1 MGKQHVAIL
10 LASERSGSTVFMR
23 TLKNQGI
30 HAIDEV
36 FHPQRAWDLKLYP
49 EVMRIATE
57 FTGLKDSE
65 NFEIEAS
72 KFLRRQTA
80 PVDFLLEIEKMAVC
94 TGSHYFFSLFPSH
107 LCLQQLAAI
116 CSKFPVLALVRSPID
131 QYISTVKASEIG
143 AYIGKDTTGIKPS
156 IDATKFIAYWKFMQ
170 AGYCGALGLKYNQN
184 EFSAQAANCPVL
196 IYESYAKLSPN
207 EQASYFISALSKYLS
222 PEFIQDNRAGN
233 SFQNVEIPYRQ
244 DRSDNSDQKI
254 SNWES
259 FISLVNE
266 LGARKSITEYYLL
279 PSR

>member
-57 FTGLKDSE
+57 FTGLNDSE

-72 KFLRRQTA
+72 KFLRHQTA

-116 CSKFPVLALVRSPID
+116 CS
-131 QYISTVKASEIG
+131 Q
-143 AYIGKDTTGIKPS
+143 
-156 IDATKFIAYWKFMQ
+156 
-170 AGYCGALGLKYNQN
+170 LGSSRCLQIEHGRLDLKSLINYY
-184 EFSAQAANCPVL
+184 AN
-196 IYESYAKLSPN
+196 
-207 EQASYFISALSKYLS
+207 
-222 PEFIQDNRAGN
+222 DNR
-233 SFQNVEIPYRQ
+233 PHYRN
-244 DRSDNSDQKI
+244 RTINNRTRAS
-254 SNWES
+254 
-259 FISLVNE
+259 
-266 LGARKSITEYYLL
+266 A
-279 PSR
+279 SRHYPLCNTSQSS